1 MKEMSFLKTSA
12 LVDEESVVFIRKL
25 KRRVGKKKFSEIMNK
40 IFMDIVMKY
49 ANKNSPVVRD
59 TVKYQ
64 KKKSNLR
71 LFHYSIDSN
80 IYEACLDVRNFNKV
94 SVSFIINEAIR
105 ELIYESVSKLS
116 IIKCGDYYLQF
127 IFTINKM
134 DSYQILYSVSLYYD
148 GKSLIQRAKT
158 EIQKK

>member
-40 IFMDIVMKY
+40 IFMDIVTKY

>member
-1 MKEMSFLKTSA
+1 MSFLKTSA

>member
-1 MKEMSFLKTSA
+1 MSFLKTSA

-40 IFMDIVMKY
+40 IFMDIVTKY

>member
-12 LVDEESVVFIRKL
+12 LVDEESAVFICKL

-64 KKKSNLR
+64 KKKSKFK

-105 ELIYESVSKLS
+105 ELIRESVSKLS
-116 IIKCGDYYLQF
+116 IIKYGDSYLQF

-134 DSYQILYSVSLYYD
+134 DSYQVLYSVSLYYD

-158 EIQKK
+158 EIQKV